1 MTPLVPRIRSS
12 DRGRPLLKGTVFLDV
27 PRRRDLSLLA
37 VVAGIVALFVVGA
50 MLVVRELVQIDLSD
64 DG

>member
-1 MTPLVPRIRSS
+1 MTPQVLRLRSS
-12 DRGRPLLKGTVFLDV
+12 GRRRPLLKGTRFLEV

-37 VVAGIVALFVVGA
+37 VVAGVIALFVVGA
-50 MLVVRELVQIDLSD
+50 MVVVRELVRIDLSD